1 MSIRYRPMRLG
12 EEDAIAVMV
21 RQLPKDLGL
30 ATVPKLTGDV
40 LRRDGDFLKVTVA
53 ENSGLIV
60 GMATWHLIYSS
71 WRGAKGI
78 YICDLYVMSQARSKG
93 IGEKL
98 LAAAAREAAKLGAVF
113 MKLEAD
119 ASNIAGLR
127 FYERLGFSKKP
138 SEMLHFLEPN
148 EFEISLKG
156 KET

>member
-1 MSIRYRPMRLG
+1 MSIRFRAMRAG

-21 RQLPKDLGL
+21 RQLPKDIGL
-30 ATVPKLTGDV
+30 ATVPKLTGDA

-78 YICDLYVMSQARSKG
+78 YICDLYVMAQVRGKG
-93 IGEKL
+93 IGERL
-98 LAAAAREAAKLGAVF
+98 LAAAAREAAKLGAIF

-119 ASNIAGLR
+119 ATNIAGLR
-127 FYERLGFSKKP
+127 FYERMGFSKKP
-138 SEMLHFLEPN
+138 TETLHFLEPE
-148 EFEISLKG
+148 EFDILLKG
-156 KET
+156 NET